1 MVFSDPRNDV
11 MVLGRPPPWSIVDHQ
26 RMSRLMSL
34 IYDRFMRASERA
46 CLEAWRTEL
55 LADLSGSILEIG
67 AGTGANFP
75 RYPPAVTRLVLVD
88 DDPHMLAKLE
98 ARVSETRRERDR
110 EIEIRDASALSLPF
124 PDASFDAVVSTL
136 VLCSVPD
143 VDAVLR
149 EIRRV
154 LRPNGAF
161 IYLEHVADEEGTSRF
176 AWQRRVEPFCRRI
189 AGNFHLT
196 RRTGEAIRRAGFVV
210 EDERRESMRK
220 ALPIVRPTVRGIAR
234 PA

>member
-1 MVFSDPRNDV
+1 
-11 MVLGRPPPWSIVDHQ
+11 
-26 RMSRLMSL
+26 MSRFMSL

-46 CLEAWRTEL
+46 CLEEWRIEL

-67 AGTGANFP
+67 AGTGANIP
-75 RYPPAVTRLVLVD
+75 RYPPSVKRLVLVD
-88 DDPHMLAKLE
+88 DDPHMLARLE
-98 ARVSETRRERDR
+98 KRVREHRREDTEV
-110 EIEIRDASALSLPF
+110 EITEASAASLPF

-143 VDAVLR
+143 ADVVLR

-161 IYLEHVADEEGTSRF
+161 VYLEHVGDEVGTSRF
-176 AWQRRVEPFCRRI
+176 AWQRRVEPVWKRL
-189 AGNFHLT
+189 AGNCHLT

-210 EDERRESMRK
+210 DDERRESMRK

-234 PA
+234 APGAPT

>member
-1 MVFSDPRNDV
+1 
-11 MVLGRPPPWSIVDHQ
+11 
-26 RMSRLMSL
+26 MSRLMSL

-46 CLEAWRTEL
+46 CLEAWRSEL

-67 AGTGANFP
+67 AGTGANVP
-75 RYPPAVTRLVLVD
+75 RYPPAVKHLVLVD
-88 DDPHMLAKLE
+88 DDRHMLAKLE
-98 ARVSETRRERDR
+98 ERVRGSKT
-110 EIEIRDASALSLPF
+110 EIEIVEASAVSLPF

-143 VDAVLR
+143 ADAVLR
-149 EIRRV
+149 EVRRV

-161 IYLEHVADEEGTSRF
+161 VYLEHVADEEGTSRF
-176 AWQRRVEPFCRRI
+176 AWQRRVEPVWRRL
-189 AGNFHLT
+189 AGNCHLT
-196 RRTGEAIRRAGFVV
+196 RRTGDAIRRAGFVV

-234 PA
+234 LA

>member
-1 MVFSDPRNDV
+1 
-11 MVLGRPPPWSIVDHQ
+11 
-26 RMSRLMSL
+26 MSRFMSL

-46 CLEAWRTEL
+46 CLEEWRSEL

-67 AGTGANFP
+67 AGTGANLP
-75 RYPPAVTRLVLVD
+75 RYPASVKRLVLVD
-88 DDPHMLAKLE
+88 DDRHMLAKLE
-98 ARVSETRRERDR
+98 ERLREHRHEGT
-110 EIEIRDASALSLPF
+110 EIEVKEASAVSLPF

-143 VDAVLR
+143 ADAVLR

-154 LRPNGAF
+154 LRPNGSF
-161 IYLEHVADEEGTSRF
+161 VYLEHVGDEEGTSRLT
-176 AWQRRVEPFCRRI
+176 WQRRVEPVWKRL
-189 AGNFHLT
+189 AGNCHLT

-234 PA
+234 APGGVA